1 MIDMAKR
8 IFKTINSRD
17 EIPVFK
23 NDAEEAKFWATHE
36 MGEKMFENAG
46 SDPLAGMTI
55 ERSRFRSGT
64 EQTNIK
70 LEIETKERLK
80 RVAKAKGMPYQTL
93 LKAFVLERLYEEEK
107 RLGIV
112 GK

>member
-1 MIDMAKR
+1 MTKL
-8 IFKTINSRD
+8 KVINSRD
-17 EIPVFK
+17 EIPVFGS
-23 NDAEEAKFWATHE
+23 DREAAEFWDTHE
-36 MGEKMFENAG
+36 MGEEMFKDVG
-46 SDPLAGMTI
+46 PDPLAGMTL
-55 ERSRFRSGT
+55 ERRPRPAT

-70 LEIETKERLK
+70 LETETKERLK

-107 RLGIV
+107 RMGIV

>member
-1 MIDMAKR
+1 MAKV
-8 IFKTINSRD
+8 KLKVINSRD

-23 NDAEEAKFWATHE
+23 SDSEAAEFWATHAL
-36 MGEKMFENAG
+36 GERFPVAKD
-46 SDPLAGMTI
+46 DPLAGLTLQ
-55 ERSRFRSGT
+55 RSRFRTGT

-107 RLGIV
+107 RMGIV